1 MAAQSQEDAMKAYMS
16 VMDHSDFSL
25 LGGER
30 SGGDIHQQGHYL
42 VIDALPIHSAL
53 SYPSTWEAL
62 QVQ

>member
-30 SGGDIHQQGHYL
+30 SGGDIH
-42 VIDALPIHSAL
+42 
-53 SYPSTWEAL
+53 
-62 QVQ
+62 